1 MTDAPVPEARKRA
14 AANRAFPWIVGV
26 SLGVHVLAF
35 GGVIAAQASKK
46 EAPIV
51 VNAVPVQLVALGKRR
66 DPKLLPRKVE
76 EVAAA
81 QSPDGVSLD
90 TGKTP
95 SPSKTSTKKT
105 DQKLSDAA
113 RRLLEGGSTSSD
125 ARLDAA
131 ASKLEDREGDPNG
144 HISGTTTD
152 PSQAASGY
160 QRSILVTL
168 QDNYRLPETIPA
180 SQRKFLKAQVLL
192 YIERDGSIARY
203 EFVERHPNDVFMGAL
218 ESMLRQIK
226 MPPPPPDLADA
237 VKDGGVL
244 VRFSL

>member
-1 MTDAPVPEARKRA
+1 MTEAPVPEARKRA
-14 AANRAFPWIVGV
+14 TANRAFPWIVGV

-35 GGVIAAQASKK
+35 AGVLVAQASKP
-46 EAPIV
+46 EAPLV
-51 VNAVPVQLVALGKRR
+51 VNAVPVQLVALGKKR

-81 QSPDGVSLD
+81 RSADGVALD
-90 TGKTP
+90 SGKTP
-95 SPSKTSTKKT
+95 SKATPSTKKEP
-105 DQKLSDAA
+105 KLSDAA
-113 RRLLEGGSTSSD
+113 QRLLEGGSTSSD
-125 ARLDAA
+125 AKLDQAT
-131 ASKLEDREGDPNG
+131 SKLDDREGDPSG

-192 YIERDGSIARY
+192 FIERDGSIARH
-203 EFVERHPNDVFMGAL
+203 EFVERHPNDIFMGAL

-226 MPPPPPDLADA
+226 MPPPPPEVADA
-237 VKDGGVL
+237 VRDGGVL